1 VTGEPV
7 TPGPAAG
14 PASSEGSTTN
24 PAPASAPEASLAALR
39 RVAAAA
45 AVAQRLQGDVEHGL
59 LRSVVDA
66 AASLFDAAAASIAV
80 YDAAIDRLVFRVA
93 AGAQG
98 ASVVGVSVPPGAGIV
113 GSAFSSGE
121 AIALVDV
128 AADPRFDLATAQRTG
143 YVPRSLA
150 AVPLVD
156 GDVRVGVLQVLD
168 KRSAAGFS
176 ERDMRLLEAFARQA
190 AAAIEAARAARDSS
204 SVVAG
209 AIASVADGRLDAQ
222 QLDVLLESAVAQLDD
237 DRDDDRDGEAP
248 FWGLVDRVAQAR
260 QRGESDAALAGEVL
274 DIVARHLGPR

>member
-14 PASSEGSTTN
+14 PASPEGSTTN
-24 PAPASAPEASLAALR
+24 PPHATAPEASLAALR

-45 AVAQRLQGDVEHGL
+45 AVAQRLQGDVEQGL

-80 YDAAIDRLVFRVA
+80 YDADVDRLVFRVA

-98 ASVVGVSVPPGAGIV
+98 ARVVGISVPPGAGIV
-113 GSAFSSGE
+113 GSAFASGE
-121 AIALVDV
+121 AIALADV
-128 AADPRFDLATAQRTG
+128 AADPRFDLATARRTG

-150 AVPLVD
+150 AVPLLD

-209 AIASVADGRLDAQ
+209 AIASVADGRLDAP
-222 QLDVLLESAVAQLDD
+222 QLDALLGSVDAQLDG

-260 QRGESDAALAGEVL
+260 QGGESDAALAGEVL